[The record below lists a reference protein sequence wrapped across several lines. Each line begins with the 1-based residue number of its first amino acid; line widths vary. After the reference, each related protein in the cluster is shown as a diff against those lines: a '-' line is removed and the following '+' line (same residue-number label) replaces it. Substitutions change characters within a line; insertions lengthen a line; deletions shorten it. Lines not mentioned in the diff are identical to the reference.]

1 MMKDDEQGNQGGPL
15 CWLLRTDDAV
25 MRRFILRL
33 LVVFNLL
40 GLSFDSA
47 VAQISAE
54 PEPQARV
61 TLESLVDE
69 LLAKNPELQ
78 SLRKRYE
85 AAQTRPYQESALPDP
100 RITVGW
106 ISNGYPL
113 PGAGLGVEPTSNIG
127 LQFAQEFPY
136 PGKRTLKGGMA
147 RKEADS
153 EGQMFRARELG
164 LMAQLKSAFHELR
177 FVYQALE
184 ILRRNQAVLQR
195 LAKVAEARYSVGKAM
210 QQDLIKSQVEI
221 SILENRLVL
230 LEQRRASLTAE
241 IVTLLNRP
249 AGDRLGRPGPVEKM
263 PDLPPLEALQKQAGQ
278 ASPML
283 RAQQAIIDSRQLGV
297 QMARKE
303 YYPDFDIM
311 AGYYNQGSLKDM
323 WEMKVQVNVPIYFW
337 RKQRYGLEESTLRV
351 VEAQRAYRST
361 EQMLAFRIQDRFQ
374 VADASRKLMD
384 LYAKRIVPQSQ
395 FALESSLSSYETGA
409 VDFLTVLSNFNTIL
423 EYEMSYYEQQAEY
436 LKAVANLEELVAQS
450 LNNLNTTGAL
460 RGREKQP

>member
-1 MMKDDEQGNQGGPL
+1 MDV
-15 CWLLRTDDAV
+15 AV
-25 MRRFILRL
+25 TTRFILRSFA
-33 LVVFNLL
+33 VFNLL
-40 GLSFDSA
+40 GLSFGSA
-47 VAQISAE
+47 AVQVSAE
-54 PEPQARV
+54 PEAQSTL
-61 TLESLVDE
+61 TLEPLVDE

-78 SLRKRYE
+78 SLRKHYE

-100 RITVGW
+100 RITAGW
-106 ISNGYPL
+106 ISNGNPL

-127 LQFAQEFPY
+127 LQVAQEFPY
-136 PGKRTLKGGMA
+136 PGKRILRGGVA
-147 RKEADS
+147 RKEADR
-153 EGQMFRARELG
+153 EGQMFRARELS
-164 LMAQLKSAFHELR
+164 LVAQLKSAFHELR
-177 FVYQALE
+177 FVYQALD
-184 ILRRNQAVLQR
+184 ILHRNQVVLQR
-195 LAKVAEARYSVGKAM
+195 LANVAEARYSVGKAM

-241 IVTLLNRP
+241 IVALLNRP
-249 AGDRLGRPGPVEKM
+249 AGDKLGRPGPVEKV
-263 PDLPPLEALQKQAGQ
+263 PDLAPLEALQKQAAQ

-283 RAQQAIIDSRQLGV
+283 RAQQAIVDSRHLGV
-297 QMARKE
+297 EIARKE
-303 YYPDFDIM
+303 YYPNFDVM

-374 VADASRKLMD
+374 AADASRKLMD

-395 FALESSLSSYETGA
+395 FALESSLASYETGA

-436 LKAVANLEELVAQS
+436 LKAVANLEELVARP
-450 LNNLNTTGAL
+450 LDGLDTTGAL
-460 RGREKQP
+460 GEREKQR

>member
-1 MMKDDEQGNQGGPL
+1 MSQ
-15 CWLLRTDDAV
+15 
-25 MRRFILRL
+25 FILRST
-33 LVVFNLL
+33 VVLSLL
-40 GLSFDSA
+40 GLSPSSTM
-47 VAQISAE
+47 AQVRSELE
-54 PEPQARV
+54 PPSTV

-100 RITVGW
+100 RITAGW
-106 ISNGYPL
+106 ISNGNPL

-127 LQFAQEFPY
+127 LQVAQEFPY
-136 PGKRTLKGGMA
+136 PGKRVLKGGVA

-153 EGQMFRARELG
+153 EGQMFLARELG
-164 LMAQLKSAFHELR
+164 LISELKSAFHELR
-177 FVYQALE
+177 FVYQALD

-195 LAKVAEARYSVGKAM
+195 LSKVAEARYSVGKAM

-230 LEQRRASLTAE
+230 LEQRKASLTAE
-241 IVTLLNRP
+241 IVVLLNRP
-249 AGDRLGRPGPVEKM
+249 AGDQLGRPEPVGKV

-278 ASPML
+278 ASPLL
-283 RAQQAIIDSRQLGV
+283 RAQQAIVDSRHLGV
-297 QMARKE
+297 EMARKE
-303 YYPDFDIM
+303 YYPNFDVM

-361 EQMLAFRIQDRFQ
+361 KQMLAFRIQERFQ
-374 VADASRKLMD
+374 AANASRKLMD

-409 VDFLTVLSNFNTIL
+409 VDFLTVLSNFGTIL
-423 EYEMSYYEQQAEY
+423 EYDMSYYEQQAEY
-436 LKAVANLEELVAQS
+436 LKALANLEELIGQS
-450 LNNLNTTGAL
+450 LDNLETTGGV
-460 RGREKQP
+460 GRSEKQP